1 MSLNAALR
9 APMTPLRT
17 LEPLKPLESLKPLRT
32 LETLETL
39 EAFKTL
45 ETLLAFINPVIIKKQ
60 ALAREERRPAV
71 FI

>member
-17 LEPLKPLESLKPLRT
+17 LEPLKPLRT
-32 LETLETL
+32 LETLKTL
-39 EAFKTL
+39 RTL
-45 ETLLAFINPVIIKKQ
+45 ETLLAFINLAIIKWQ

>member
-17 LEPLKPLESLKPLRT
+17 FEPLKPLESIKPLRA

-39 EAFKTL
+39 RTIKTL
-45 ETLLAFINPVIIKKQ
+45 FVFINLAIIKWQ
-60 ALAREERRPAV
+60 ALAREGEGLR
-71 FI
+71 